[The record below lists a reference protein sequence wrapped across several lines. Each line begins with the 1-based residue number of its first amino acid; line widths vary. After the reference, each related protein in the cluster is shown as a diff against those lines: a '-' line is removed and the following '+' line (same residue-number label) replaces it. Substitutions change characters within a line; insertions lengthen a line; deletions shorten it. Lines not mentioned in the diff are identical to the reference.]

1 VPGVDISVRSEFL
14 NPFLFL
20 NTDKLKVMKNRVW
33 LVAAFLL
40 LGLARTSFS
49 HPHVFV
55 ANSLS
60 MVFDDQ
66 GLAGVRLKWVFDD
79 FFSSMIAGDY
89 DLNQNS
95 KLDKS
100 EIALIKKEAFANLAN
115 FKYFTFIKIDGKLF
129 DVKYVRDF
137 QATLIEGKLAYEFFI
152 PCHVKAASGFKE
164 FTVSQYDT
172 TYYTYVG
179 FAKDRPVSIEGGA
192 GFEVSHRIAENP
204 KETYYFGMLHP
215 VEVILRFRLKK

>member
-1 VPGVDISVRSEFL
+1 MNR
-14 NPFLFL
+14 
-20 NTDKLKVMKNRVW
+20 RVW
-33 LVAAFLL
+33 LFTTILL
-40 LGLARTSFS
+40 LAFSRVSFS

-66 GLAGVRLKWVFDD
+66 GLAGVRVKWDFDE

-100 EIALIKKEAFANLAN
+100 EIALLKKEAFANLAN
-115 FKYFTFIKIDGKLF
+115 FKYFTFIKIDGKPF
-129 DVKYVRDF
+129 DVQYVRDF
-137 QATLIEGKLAYEFFI
+137 HATLIEGKLVYEFFI
-152 PCHVKAASGFKE
+152 PCHVKAASNFKE
-164 FTVSQYDT
+164 FTVSQHDT

-179 FAKDRPVSIEGGA
+179 FAKDRPVRIEGGA
-192 GFEVSHRIAENP
+192 VFEISHRIAENP
-204 KETYYFGMLHP
+204 NETYYFGMMHP